1 MKSINT
7 LSLDDKIKN
16 KLKFINI
23 NYIEELW
30 KLKRSDLKNN
40 NFSNDEINKI
50 IISLQL
56 IGLDLNKKKY

>member
-1 MKSINT
+1 MRTIDN
-7 LSLDDKIKN
+7 LSLNKNIIN
-16 KLKFINI
+16 KLKELNI

-30 KLKRSDLKNN
+30 QLKRSDLKYN
-40 NFSNDEINKI
+40 NFTNDEINEI